1 MGQIAYLPYWDCWN
15 SENEF
20 PVQTAE
26 KHEVLKDIIDYERT
40 RGPEFSYIYQDIV
53 YSMSLQD
60 GKRTRIGEITE
71 DEKNQGVK

>member
-1 MGQIAYLPYWDCWN
+1 MEYYQDAGI
-15 SENEF
+15 
-20 PVQTAE
+20 T
-26 KHEVLKDIIDYERT
+26 
-40 RGPEFSYIYQDIV
+40 EFSYIYQDIV